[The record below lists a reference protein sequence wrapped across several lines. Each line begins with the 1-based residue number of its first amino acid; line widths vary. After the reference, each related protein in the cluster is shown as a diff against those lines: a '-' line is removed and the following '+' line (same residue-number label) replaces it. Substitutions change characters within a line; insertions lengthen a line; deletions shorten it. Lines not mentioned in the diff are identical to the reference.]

1 MALNLRIIYRKLTD
15 CLTYKINVMK
25 NRRNGVTSG
34 LTLLGLLMLSNTSF
48 ASLTNKFTQYVG
60 GDASNLASL
69 YIIAGV
75 VAVGVIGK
83 LIQNHMMREEARNT
97 SNVKMSSLNNHNHQR
112 PYRPRAVVKK
122 TS

>member
-1 MALNLRIIYRKLTD
+1 
-15 CLTYKINVMK
+15 MK
-25 NRRNGVTSG
+25 NRRNGVTTG

-48 ASLTNKFTQYVG
+48 ASLSDKFTQYVG
-60 GDASNLASL
+60 ADASSLASL

-75 VAVGVIGK
+75 IAVGVIGK
-83 LIQNHMMREEARNT
+83 LIQSHIMREEARSV

-112 PYRPRAVVKK
+112 HHRPRGVVKK

>member
-1 MALNLRIIYRKLTD
+1 
-15 CLTYKINVMK
+15 MK

-48 ASLTNKFTQYVG
+48 ASLSDKFTQYVG
-60 GDASNLASL
+60 DSASSLASL

-83 LIQNHMMREEARNT
+83 LIQSRFMREEERST
-97 SNVKMSSLNNHNHQR
+97 PNVKMSSINNHNHHR
-112 PYRPRAVVKK
+112 HHRPRAVVKK

>member
-1 MALNLRIIYRKLTD
+1 
-15 CLTYKINVMK
+15 
-25 NRRNGVTSG
+25 
-34 LTLLGLLMLSNTSF
+34 MLSNTSF

>member
-1 MALNLRIIYRKLTD
+1 
-15 CLTYKINVMK
+15 MK
-25 NRRNGVTSG
+25 NRRNGVKSG
-34 LTLLGLLMLSNTSF
+34 LTLLGLLMLSNSSF
-48 ASLTNKFTQYVG
+48 ASLSNKFTQYV

-75 VAVGVIGK
+75 IAVGVIGK
-83 LIQNHMMREEARNT
+83 LIQSHLMREEARST

-112 PYRPRAVVKK
+112 HHRPRAVVKK

>member
-1 MALNLRIIYRKLTD
+1 
-15 CLTYKINVMK
+15 MK

-34 LTLLGLLMLSNTSF
+34 LTLLGLLMLSNSSF
-48 ASLTNKFTQYVG
+48 ASLSDKFTQYV

-75 VAVGVIGK
+75 IAVGVIGK
-83 LIQNHMMREEARNT
+83 LIQNHMMREEARST

-112 PYRPRAVVKK
+112 HHRPRAVVKK